1 MMKSQQSESS
11 LTKQSNVFRL
21 FGFIAAVGFV
31 AVGAGAM
38 AVGLIVPSWDIFKS
52 SPKIPAPAKTLTFS
66 MNSSNVHSVPAPATT
81 RQSVELVVRTDPTSQ
96 HSDEPTTSPLD
107 RTPEVSS
114 QGADSKANSESL
126 PDTNVPT
133 ESPAIVPQQP
143 QVNSAVGTTS
153 QDSEAPA
160 VTSSIPA
167 ASPTS
172 PPEVESKPP
181 TPPHDLRTIRSV
193 QNFAPT
199 LPEHK
204 SRSHSGPTI
213 GQRMWYK

>member
-1 MMKSQQSESS
+1 MKSQQSESS

-21 FGFIAAVGFV
+21 FGFVAAVGFV

-52 SPKIPAPAKTLTFS
+52 SPKVPAPAKTLAFS
-66 MNSSNVHSVPAPATT
+66 MNSSNVHSMPAPATT
-81 RQSVELVVRTDPTSQ
+81 RQSVELVVRTDPPSQ
-96 HSDEPTTSPLD
+96 HSDEPTTSPPD
-107 RTPEVSS
+107 RTPEVSLP
-114 QGADSKANSESL
+114 GAESKANSESL

-133 ESPAIVPQQP
+133 ASPAIVPQQP
-143 QVNSAVGTTS
+143 QVNSAVATTS

-160 VTSSIPA
+160 ETSSIPA
-167 ASPTS
+167 ASPIS
-172 PPEVESKPP
+172 PPEVESKLP
-181 TPPHDLRTIRSV
+181 TPPREPRTMRSV

-204 SRSHSGPTI
+204 SRSHGGPTI